1 MYPGGR
7 GIEEN
12 GRTLALVGI
21 KERRSHG
28 PVDVNRRE
36 IAGRAAD
43 KDMTRGI
50 KRIRGIL
57 VSQVGTGYRVS
68 LNCGFSLII
77 IVDLE
82 EWFVRQVRLVVRLSI
97 YN

>member
-12 GRTLALVGI
+12 GRTLALLGI
-21 KERRSHG
+21 KERRRHG

-36 IAGRAAD
+36 IAGKAAD

-50 KRIRGIL
+50 KRIRAIL
-57 VSQVGTGYRVS
+57 VSQAGTGYRVS
-68 LNCGFSLII
+68 FGLSF
-77 IVDLE
+77 
-82 EWFVRQVRLVVRLSI
+82 FVGS
-97 YN
+97 

>member
-36 IAGRAAD
+36 IAGRAAG

-57 VSQVGTGYRVS
+57 VSQAGTGYRVS
-68 LNCGFSLII
+68 FELWIFVNHNNSRSRRVVCSSSETCG
-77 IVDLE
+77 
-82 EWFVRQVRLVVRLSI
+82 
-97 YN
+97 